1 MCKGS
6 VVCEGEKEI
15 VEFDDD
21 DEEEEKDDGD
31 NGGDDDEESMVYA
44 QRLQGSLVS
53 DKAGA
58 IGRSSSKTVMKYYK
72 QTLLHK
78 HYW

>member
-6 VVCEGEKEI
+6 VVCEGEKKI

-21 DEEEEKDDGD
+21 DD
-31 NGGDDDEESMVYA
+31 GDDDEELAWSM

-53 DKAGA
+53 NKAGA
-58 IGRSSSKTVMKYYK
+58 IGRSSSKITII
-72 QTLLHK
+72 
-78 HYW
+78 